1 MKSKIGVSDF
11 VKRQI
16 KGSGKT
22 YSSLSFKE
30 IALIAEKQLNSGNFK
45 PGYRDGVLLIS
56 IDKSLLHKFTCPIVK
71 INNKTKFIAKSKK
84 RRPDEDSYISIKAT
98 NGIPVKLEGVDLVI
112 YRKDVLKESN
122 ENTTNADWELIA
134 FHGIPRGYKDMPI
147 GPITMM
153 RNQLAL
159 VGGTKAEYKS
169 SEWAESVN
177 FWQKYAML
185 QEKTK
190 VAKK

>member
-56 IDKSLLHKFTCPIVK
+56 IDKSLLNKFTCP
-71 INNKTKFIAKSKK
+71 T
-84 RRPDEDSYISIKAT
+84 
-98 NGIPVKLEGVDLVI
+98 
-112 YRKDVLKESN
+112 
-122 ENTTNADWELIA
+122 
-134 FHGIPRGYKDMPI
+134 
-147 GPITMM
+147 
-153 RNQLAL
+153 
-159 VGGTKAEYKS
+159 
-169 SEWAESVN
+169 
-177 FWQKYAML
+177 
-185 QEKTK
+185 
-190 VAKK
+190 